1 FIPVVYDEVR
11 DQERVQANKVID
23 RKELKMFHD
32 DLHNYLRKAIPG
44 IYQEGILN
52 GKTVDVKNV
61 KELKA
66 LDKQIKIEKE
76 IREKELAK
84 TTAYKKPLENFNKI
98 EKNAKRSILGNIQFN
113 DKELNAIKSLISSS
127 NKVSSTYEKYKK
139 KADSKIESLR
149 SEKIE
154 FGEAALKLYEE
165 VDELKLKLDTAAKRT
180 DFLEKKNMQ
189 ADMSLQMLDIFTG
202 GNSLYEMQG
211 LNLDEFDALIT
222 LVKMRDKDFIKSEK
236 NLKDAKEIFESV
248 PKTSRIFE
256 PVSKALNLVL
266 EKLIEL
272 ANSLRFRGP
281 RL

>member
-1 FIPVVYDEVR
+1 
-11 DQERVQANKVID
+11 
-23 RKELKMFHD
+23 M
-32 DLHNYLRKAIPG
+32 
-44 IYQEGILN
+44 
-52 GKTVDVKNV
+52 
-61 KELKA
+61 
-66 LDKQIKIEKE
+66 
-76 IREKELAK
+76 
-84 TTAYKKPLENFNKI
+84 
-98 EKNAKRSILGNIQFN
+98 
-113 DKELNAIKSLISSS
+113 
-127 NKVSSTYEKYKK
+127 
-139 KADSKIESLR
+139 
-149 SEKIE
+149 
-154 FGEAALKLYEE
+154 LYEE
-165 VDELKLKLDTAAKRT
+165 VDELKIKLDTAAKRT
-180 DFLEKKNMQ
+180 DLLEKKNMQ

-222 LVKMRDKDFIKSEK
+222 LVKMRDKDFMKSEK